1 MDQVMDLVV
10 RELYGSDLPNGF
22 LDTLSHLAE
31 VGLTVERAGEVLRE
45 RLRTGVR
52 TYIAMFGEQVVGTAA
67 LLLEQKFI
75 HGGGY
80 VGHIEDVVVLRE
92 HAGKGIGRA
101 LVEHALK
108 EARKSGCYK
117 VILNC
122 HEKNVPFYEKLGF
135 RRHEM
140 EMRLDF

>member
-1 MDQVMDLVV
+1 VELLV

-22 LDTLSHLAE
+22 LDVLAHLAA

-52 TYIAMFGEQVVGTAA
+52 TYIAMSGGQVVGTAA

-92 HAGKGIGRA
+92 NAGQGIGTA
-101 LVEHALK
+101 LVRHALK
-108 EARKSGCYK
+108 EAHKAGCYK

-122 HEKNVPFYEKLGF
+122 HDKNVPFYEKLGF
-135 RRHEM
+135 RRHEL